1 MNDEQQ
7 KAWGHSQVILAIP
20 RTDKYEYRQYR
31 YDREDRAKP
40 ATHLAHPIPK
50 SKSLC
55 GRDIEDW
62 NTFRKTAK
70 KFNIEDWS
78 ENENAGEGSDRLCQR
93 CVNKF
98 QKTINSGR

>member
-40 ATHLAHPIPK
+40 ATHLAHP
-50 SKSLC
+50 STNWQSLC
-55 GRDIEDW
+55 GRNIEDW

-70 KFNIEDWS
+70 NFSIGDWS
-78 ENENAGEGSDRLCQR
+78 KDDDAREGSDRLCQR

-98 QKTINSGR
+98 QRIISSGG

>member
-40 ATHLAHPIPK
+40 ATHLAHPG
-50 SKSLC
+50 SKQQSLC
-55 GRDIEDW
+55 GRDIENW
-62 NTFRKTAK
+62 NIYRKTAK
-70 KFNIEDWS
+70 KFSIEDWGE
-78 ENENAGEGSDRLCQR
+78 ENYSGEETDRLCQK

-98 QKTINSGR
+98 QKILQADH